1 MIESPNSVTKTYIR
15 WKKLRKQVFYTK
27 VYLKKEK
34 LEIERIEIEKF
45 EKKYPLEA
53 NEVNKACQDSE
64 ILKDL

>member
-45 EKKYPLEA
+45 EK
-53 NEVNKACQDSE
+53 NTH
-64 ILKDL
+64 LKPTK